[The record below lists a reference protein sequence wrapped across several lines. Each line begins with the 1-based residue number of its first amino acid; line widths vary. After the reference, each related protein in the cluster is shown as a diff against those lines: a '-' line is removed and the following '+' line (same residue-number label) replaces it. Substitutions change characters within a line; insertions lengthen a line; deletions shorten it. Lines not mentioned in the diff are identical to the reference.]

1 MRYASKLLPARW
13 YCLPLRISRSPG
25 KDERDVHPDPFGSRG
40 IVLPVPRGF
49 PGVSGVVSG
58 TVDLGTT
65 NVVKWEVAA
74 DAKHRISG
82 MHRHV
87 IGVDSHRSWL
97 PIG

>member
-1 MRYASKLLPARW
+1 MFTPIRSVAKVSSCP
-13 YCLPLRISRSPG
+13 SPG
-25 KDERDVHPDPFGSRG
+25 VS
-40 IVLPVPRGF
+40 VPRGF